1 MYCQS
6 CGTENQAALNYCNR
20 CGAQV
25 VAAPRDADAV
35 AAAATVVPVD
45 LTGPMRWLAATICLT
60 MLIGSGI
67 LLITLIGLANM
78 GIRGEP
84 LVAITFFGLAAI
96 FGTEFMLIRMMS
108 RLLTAAKDEGRFIGQ
123 KRAGKKELK
132 APAPQQLIQPSSIYT
147 DPLGSVTEHTTRAF
161 SPGYKEPRV

>member
-6 CGTENQAALNYCNR
+6 CGTENQAGLNYCNR

-25 VAAPRDADAV
+25 NAATAPGDAVV
-35 AAAATVVPVD
+35 AAAAAPGD

-60 MLIGSGI
+60 MLIGFGVLSLTVG
-67 LLITLIGLANM
+67 GLAGL

-108 RLLTAAKDEGRFIGQ
+108 RLLTTAKDEGRFFGP

-132 APAPQQLIQPSSIYT
+132 APAPQQFIQPSIYT

-161 SPGYKEPRV
+161 GPSYKQPRA

>member
-6 CGTENQAALNYCNR
+6 CGTENQAGLNYCNR

-25 VAAPRDADAV
+25 NAVPATRDAATAV
-35 AAAATVVPVD
+35 AAAPAD
-45 LTGPMRWLAATICLT
+45 YTGPMRWLAATICLT
-60 MLIGSGI
+60 MLIGFGMLI
-67 LLITLIGLANM
+67 LTLVALADF

-108 RLLTAAKDEGRFIGQ
+108 RLLLSAKEEGRYFGS
-123 KRAGKKELK
+123 KRAGKKQLR
-132 APAPQQLIQPSSIYT
+132 PTAPQGFIQPPVYT
-147 DPLGSVTEHTTRAF
+147 DPLGSVTEHTTRTF
-161 SPGYKEPRV
+161 SPAYKEPRA